1 MANKKE
7 IILPKLPRGM
17 GSYDWKDKEHT
28 VIRYRKQIT
37 YNGKTENLSVSG
49 NSIKEVNSLMAE
61 KETNFKT
68 SVDLNLK
75 KDITGTL
82 ESRMFDWLKLY
93 KLEELKEKSYDRIES
108 TYLNHIAGSE
118 LGRMQETSITSDHIQ
133 QHMNNLKSNKNNK
146 DELSYSSQKKVYD
159 LLNQYFRYRYVKQPY
174 MNPMIAVNKPKN
186 NNLENEYHSEELIIW
201 DDDEMTELSKLA
213 ALPFRN
219 GIEGYKHGLAIIFVM
234 WSFLRIG
241 EAMALTWK
249 DIDFNE
255 DTVNVHHQFS
265 RVKDRESTVGKYK
278 WILTTVKYHSKR
290 KYKLNKM
297 AIEAIKEYKK
307 RKNVK
312 DDNEYIFYS
321 GIGENKPIS
330 YSGIENTYKLMIE
343 SANVNHNKNVTIH
356 GLRHS
361 GISYMLRHG
370 VPVEVVSKMAGH
382 KSIKVTLEIYYSVI
396 EKQKNDAIDRLNDE
410 HYVNFLN

>member
-93 KLEELKEKSYDRIES
+93 KLEELKEKSYDRIER

-118 LGRMQETSITSDHIQ
+118 LGRMHETSITSDHIQ

-146 DELSYSSQKKVYD
+146 DELS
-159 LLNQYFRYRYVKQPY
+159 
-174 MNPMIAVNKPKN
+174 
-186 NNLENEYHSEELIIW
+186 
-201 DDDEMTELSKLA
+201 
-213 ALPFRN
+213 
-219 GIEGYKHGLAIIFVM
+219 
-234 WSFLRIG
+234 
-241 EAMALTWK
+241 
-249 DIDFNE
+249 
-255 DTVNVHHQFS
+255 
-265 RVKDRESTVGKYK
+265 
-278 WILTTVKYHSKR
+278 
-290 KYKLNKM
+290 
-297 AIEAIKEYKK
+297 
-307 RKNVK
+307 
-312 DDNEYIFYS
+312 
-321 GIGENKPIS
+321 
-330 YSGIENTYKLMIE
+330 
-343 SANVNHNKNVTIH
+343 
-356 GLRHS
+356 
-361 GISYMLRHG
+361 
-370 VPVEVVSKMAGH
+370 
-382 KSIKVTLEIYYSVI
+382 
-396 EKQKNDAIDRLNDE
+396 
-410 HYVNFLN
+410 